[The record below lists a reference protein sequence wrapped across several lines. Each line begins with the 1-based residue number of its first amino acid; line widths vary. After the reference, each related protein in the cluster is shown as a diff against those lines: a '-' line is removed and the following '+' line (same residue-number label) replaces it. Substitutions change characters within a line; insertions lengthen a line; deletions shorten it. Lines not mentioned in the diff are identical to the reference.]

1 MRHARQT
8 CREKYRKKKHT
19 FKDPHIEPVVAA
31 NPKPQ

>member
-1 MRHARQT
+1 MHAKPA
-8 CREKYRKKKHT
+8 EKNIEKKKHT